1 MASKSTPCPSC
12 GADAEGKFC
21 RHCGASLGPRACGSC
36 AAPLAAGARF
46 CTQCGTAA
54 GPGAGTTR
62 GAAGAA
68 PGDRKAWG
76 VAAAI
81 SAVLLVAVLAMVVKG
96 SGGAPEPA
104 GAVGAGGVAAPFAGG
119 SGGGTPPDISNMS
132 PRQRFDALY
141 NRIMRASESGDQQ
154 TVTTF
159 TPMAMMAY
167 EQLDTVDADA
177 RFHLAT
183 LKLHGGD
190 VAGASA
196 IADSLL
202 LKDPGHL
209 FGYVIQ
215 GTVARWNKDDAA
227 LQKAYKAFLSHYDAE
242 MKKARPE
249 YADHERMMTDF
260 QQAATAGQ

>member
-1 MASKSTPCPSC
+1 MASKPTRCPSC
-12 GADAEGKFC
+12 GAEAEGNFC
-21 RHCGASLGPRACGSC
+21 RQCGASLGPRACASC
-36 AAPLAAGARF
+36 RAPLAAGAKF
-46 CTQCGTAA
+46 CTNCGTPAV
-54 GPGAGTTR
+54 PGSG
-62 GAAGAA
+62 GAAMVATPA
-68 PGDRKAWG
+68 GDRKAWA
-76 VAAAI
+76 VAAAV
-81 SAVLLVAVLAMVVKG
+81 SGVLLVAVLALVVKG
-96 SGGAPEPA
+96 NGAPAAAA
-104 GAVGAGGVAAPFAGG
+104 GAVGAGGAVAPFAGG
-119 SGGGTPPDISNMS
+119 SGEGTPPDLSTMT
-132 PRQRFDALY
+132 PRERFDRLY

-183 LKLHGGD
+183 LKLHSGD

-196 IADSLL
+196 IADTLL

-215 GTVARWNKDDAA
+215 GTVARWQKDDAA
-227 LQKAYKAFLSHYDAE
+227 LQKAYKSFLAHYDAE

-260 QQAATAGQ
+260 HQSAISGK

>member
-1 MASKSTPCPSC
+1 MA
-12 GADAEGKFC
+12 AV
-21 RHCGASLGPRACGSC
+21 ASS
-36 AAPLAAGARF
+36 
-46 CTQCGTAA
+46 
-54 GPGAGTTR
+54 
-62 GAAGAA
+62 
-68 PGDRKAWG
+68 
-76 VAAAI
+76 
-81 SAVLLVAVLAMVVKG
+81 VLLVAVLLLVMREKDA
-96 SGGAPEPA
+96 APVAA
-104 GAVGAGGVAAPFAGG
+104 GPVGAGGAAPFASG
-119 SGGGTPPDISNMS
+119 SGEGTPPDLSTMT
-132 PRQRFDALY
+132 PRERFDRLY

-196 IADSLL
+196 IADTL
-202 LKDPGHL
+202 LKQDPGHL

-215 GTVARWNKDDAA
+215 GTVARFTKQDTAKK
-227 LQKAYKAFLSHYDAE
+227 KAYANFLSHYDAE

-260 QQAATAGQ
+260 RQAATSGE